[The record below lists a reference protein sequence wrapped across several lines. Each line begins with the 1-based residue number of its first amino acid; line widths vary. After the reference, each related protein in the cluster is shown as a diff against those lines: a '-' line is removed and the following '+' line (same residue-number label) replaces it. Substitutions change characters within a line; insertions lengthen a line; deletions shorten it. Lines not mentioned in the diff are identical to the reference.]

1 MIKCCLCSCGS
12 GDLVGDDDIDSS
24 PTFELIVE
32 GEEAEVELESHS
44 TASMTSEAA
53 VVVTAFANKRMRI
66 IDENDDDVAA
76 AADCSASTVFVTGI
90 SNVCVVVVPS
100 TVTYYNTIQ
109 YTQ

>member
-1 MIKCCLCSCGS
+1 MLFVFLCGS

-44 TASMTSEAA
+44 TASMTSGPA

-66 IDENDDDVAA
+66 IDENEDDVTT
-76 AADCSASTVFVTGI
+76 AADCSASTVFVTGM
-90 SNVCVVVVPS
+90 STVCVIVLS
-100 TVTYYNTIQ
+100 NTVTYYIIIEHTL
-109 YTQ
+109 